1 MSDPTGPD
9 PVPQLPAPEDRLPA
23 PRPPSEPAPVDRFA
37 APASAHQFALTP
49 ERAAGIVRQSAS
61 ARWVGFLAVLVIVL
75 FVILYWFYELGI
87 PTIADS
93 SRLAAETQAQS
104 VVRVEQ
110 GYNLYE
116 ANCARC
122 HGAQGQGGIGPVLND
137 QAKLYTHLNSSYIN
151 NVLTAGGR
159 YVCGNADSLMPIW
172 AQTNGGPL
180 NYKQIEALIEFIRA
194 PNTTTYTVRDPGTG
208 EPIAS
213 AGKNQTFTGW
223 RDPNYQ
229 PPPGATP
236 VPACW
241 SATPKPSAVAALAA
255 PGPVVAQGIAFTT
268 PSITGPADTA
278 FKIDFNNQDNGVPH
292 NILIK
297 DSSGAE
303 VFKGEIFNGT
313 ATKTYDIPALKAG
326 DYPFSCSVHPNMTGT
341 LTIK

>member
-1 MSDPTGPD
+1 MSDPSGTD
-9 PVPQLPAPEDRLPA
+9 PEQRLPA
-23 PRPPSEPAPVDRFA
+23 PRPPSEVAPVDRFA
-37 APASAHQFALTP
+37 APASAHQVALTP

-61 ARWVGFLAVLVIVL
+61 ARWVGFLAALIIVL

-93 SRLAAETQAQS
+93 SRLAAETEAQS
-104 VVRVEQ
+104 VTRVEN

-122 HGAQGQGGIGPVLND
+122 HGAQGQGGIGPILND

-194 PNTTTYTVRDPGTG
+194 PDSTTYTVRDPSTN
-208 EPIAS
+208 EPLAS
-213 AGKNQTFTGW
+213 GGKTQTFTGW
-223 RDPNYQ
+223 RDPNYA

-241 SATPKPSAVAALAA
+241 SATPKPIAATPIDA
-255 PGPVVAQGIAFTT
+255 PGPVVAQGLEFTT
-268 PSITGPADTA
+268 PSINGPADKPFTL
-278 FKIDFNNQDNGVPH
+278 DFDNQASGVPH
-292 NILIK
+292 NIDIK
-297 DSSGAE
+297 DSTGTE
-303 VFKGEIFNGT
+303 VFKGEIFNGV
-313 ATKTYDIPALKAG
+313 AKKTYDIPALKAG
-326 DYPFSCSVHPNMTGT
+326 TYPFSCSVHPTMTGT